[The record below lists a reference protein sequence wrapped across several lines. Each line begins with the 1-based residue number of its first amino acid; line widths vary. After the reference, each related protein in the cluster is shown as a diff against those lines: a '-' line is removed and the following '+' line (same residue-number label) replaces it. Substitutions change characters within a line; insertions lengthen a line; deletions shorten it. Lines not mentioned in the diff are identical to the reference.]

1 MNRFWQFDNGLICFL
16 KKNMPEKRIVID
28 FQKDLFYYAIKKV
41 KEFML
46 CLMPSLKFIDSIL
59 VPVIHVAHTVW
70 EN

>member
-1 MNRFWQFDNGLICFL
+1 MNRFWQLDNDLMWFL
-16 KKNMPEKRIVID
+16 KNMPEKRIVID

-59 VPVIHVAHTVW
+59 VPVIHVAQTVW

>member
-1 MNRFWQFDNGLICFL
+1 MNRFWQFDNGLIWL

-28 FQKDLFYYAIKKV
+28 VQKDLFYCAKKIV

-46 CLMPSLKFIDSIL
+46 CLMLSLKFIDSIL
-59 VPVIHVAHTVW
+59 VPVIHVAQTVW

>member
-1 MNRFWQFDNGLICFL
+1 MNRFWQFDNGLIWFL
-16 KKNMPEKRIVID
+16 KNMPEKRIVID
-28 FQKDLFYYAIKKV
+28 FQKDLFYYAIKIV

-59 VPVIHVAHTVW
+59 VPVIHVAQTVW

>member
-1 MNRFWQFDNGLICFL
+1 MNRFWQLDNGLMWFL
-16 KKNMPEKRIVID
+16 KNMPEKRIVID

-59 VPVIHVAHTVW
+59 VPVIHVAQTVW

>member
-1 MNRFWQFDNGLICFL
+1 MVFL

-28 FQKDLFYYAIKKV
+28 FQKDLFYYAIKIV

-46 CLMPSLKFIDSIL
+46 CLMPSLFIDSIL
-59 VPVIHVAHTVW
+59 VPVIHVAQTVW

>member
-1 MNRFWQFDNGLICFL
+1 MVFF

-28 FQKDLFYYAIKKV
+28 FQKDLFYYAIKIV

-46 CLMPSLKFIDSIL
+46 CLMPSLFIDSIL
-59 VPVIHVAHTVW
+59 VPVIHVAQTVW

>member
-1 MNRFWQFDNGLICFL
+1 MVF
-16 KKNMPEKRIVID
+16 KKQRKELCMID
-28 FQKDLFYYAIKKV
+28 FKKDLFYYAIKIV

-59 VPVIHVAHTVW
+59 VPVIHVAQTVW